1 MKTLV
6 YILPDKDAGVA
17 SVVRNLLR
25 FKTNRF
31 KTKVLLLH
39 NLLDDANRRIKDDFN
54 ADKIVRITYH
64 GSWSSKYSIYNKIN
78 KELTKDAIVIS
89 NDGGVELDALNYS
102 EHSNPLV
109 YIIHGDFKH
118 YFNVLKEKQDKI
130 GRVITV
136 SDFLKAKINKKF
148 KEYFNTPV
156 ESIKFPVPSAKV
168 FTRTPS
174 ASIRLVFVGSLCD
187 RKGVLYLVRITSVL
201 DKVSIDYKMTIIG
214 EGDKEAELK
223 KLWKKNS
230 RVTFLGK
237 LDNSEVF
244 DLYVEQD
251 IILLPSKGEGLP
263 VVIVE
268 AMKYGVVPITTNLE
282 SGIPELIEN
291 KINGFTVPAGEVE
304 TYAKYIEQLH
314 LDRSLL
320 NKMSELCVRKAEQMF
335 NPLTQ
340 AKHYENAFNS
350 TIPKKYQV
358 KKSILNYL
366 PMTVAHRL
374 KLYLKNDK
382 H

>member
-17 SVVRNLLR
+17 SVVRNLVR
-25 FKTNRF
+25 FKTSRF
-31 KTKVLLLH
+31 RTKVLLLH
-39 NLLDDANRRIKDDFN
+39 NLLDDANRRVKDDFN
-54 ADKIVRITYH
+54 ADKIVRITYN
-64 GSWSSKYSIYNKIN
+64 GKWSSKYSVYKKIRH
-78 KELTKDAIVIS
+78 ELDKDTVMVS
-89 NDGGVELDALNYS
+89 NDGAIELDTLDYMKFTIPVA
-102 EHSNPLV
+102 
-109 YIIHGDFKH
+109 YIMHGDFKH
-118 YFNVLKEKQDKI
+118 YFNVLKVKQNKI

-136 SDFLKAKINKKF
+136 SDFLKTKIEEKF
-148 KEYFNTPV
+148 KEDFSTPV

-168 FTRTPS
+168 FTRTPA

-187 RKGVLYLVRITSVL
+187 RKGVLYLARITSVL

-214 EGDKEAELK
+214 DGDKEAELK

-244 DLYVEQD
+244 DLYAEQD

-282 SGIPELIEN
+282 SGIPELIDGE
-291 KINGFTVPAGEVE
+291 INGFTVPIGEVE

-320 NKMSELCVRKAEQMF
+320 NKMSELCVLKAEQMF

-340 AKHYENAFNS
+340 TKHYEGAFNS
-350 TIPKKYQV
+350 TMPKKYQV

-366 PMTVAHRL
+366 PMTVAHRF